1 MYKYIVYVYV
11 FHVNTQQRTQE
22 MLFKEVYIKCHENT
36 SIEMI
41 GTLYL
46 WPTILPLKQTSKH
59 LSDIRRTPRILQVSH
74 GRNFRY

>member
-36 SIEMI
+36 FIEMI

-46 WPTILPLKQTSKH
+46 
-59 LSDIRRTPRILQVSH
+59 
-74 GRNFRY
+74 